1 MQELFSKVSTE
12 KRHLYGANGVL
23 GHRRATSTS
32 VPSKSLNSG
41 HRRTYSN
48 TSSDFKAIFC
58 TNPALLQQI
67 EKSAP
72 QVQSS
77 PRLLAP
83 PPPAAPPL
91 SPSFLNHINKAYDYF
106 ILNIL
111 PTKLITPREKLK
123 NSIKALTTQINK
135 LQKSQLDLINTK
147 NDLKGKL
154 SQEIELKNSSEAILY
169 KCKKRTN
176 ELEIA
181 LKKAQEELKAEKNRK
196 IFLIAEA
203 QSGFNKSLSIDTEE
217 IFMFQKVTPKSLY
230 NNSPNFPLTPTS
242 KCLSSSN
249 NPY

>member
-12 KRHLYGANGVL
+12 KRHLYGANGIL
-23 GHRRATSTS
+23 GHRRAISTTI
-32 VPSKSLNSG
+32 PSKSLNSG

-67 EKSAP
+67 EKSIP
-72 QVQSS
+72 QVQSPPHFS
-77 PRLLAP
+77 P
-83 PPPAAPPL
+83 

-111 PTKLITPREKLK
+111 PKKLITPREKLK
-123 NSIKALTTQINK
+123 NTIKALTTQINN
-135 LQKSQLDLINTK
+135 LQKSQLELINTK
-147 NDLKGKL
+147 NGIKGKL
-154 SQEIELKNSSEAILY
+154 NQEIELKNSSETILN

-181 LKKAQEELKAEKNRK
+181 LKKVQEELKAEKNRK
-196 IFLIAEA
+196 SFLLNEG
-203 QSGFNKSLSIDTEE
+203 QFNKSLSIDTEE

-242 KCLSSSN
+242 N
-249 NPY
+249 